1 MKRTG
6 QLFRS
11 LVVGYLV
18 LGVLI
23 HFTQGFGGR
32 ACYPLPG
39 ERREGV
45 GREALIMTVILWPS
59 DLASHL
65 RSKGA
70 RVSEYLLPTGC
81 FRK

>member
-6 QLFRS
+6 HLFRS

-45 GREALIMTVILWPS
+45 GREALIIFGV
-59 DLASHL
+59 L
-65 RSKGA
+65 R
-70 RVSEYLLPTGC
+70 P
-81 FRK
+81 